1 MSRREGGFGGRDGIV
16 EISTLRAL
24 RGGFA
29 VCYES
34 GGDGEKGRAAGC
46 GDVEREEVGDT
57 CVVLGVVR
65 QAVRWELCLRR

>member
-1 MSRREGGFGGRDGIV
+1 MDSGVVMELLRLALQRGFGGR
-16 EISTLRAL
+16 
-24 RGGFA
+24 FA

-57 CVVLGVVR
+57 CVLF
-65 QAVRWELCLRR
+65 WEL